1 MNTVSWETWPGITLP
16 SVELLLL
23 VSRQTCVA
31 TCLRWKW
38 HNLFIVHIS
47 CPQIWP
53 SLGEAPQALC
63 LLGLLPLLRCDCCR
77 CRHQLLPC
85 SSLSNAHHI
94 IRMLITLINNSTNK
108 FHPSYQAL
116 HWPLNTV
123 TNQIVFNL
131 CTGALTLLS
140 RPHPTPWA
148 SSPAP
153 PGGSTQPW
161 PPTLPSPCPSPC
173 PASFLPLFL
182 LFLPDLPLLLSR
194 FPFPL
199 PACPPLPVLPC
210 GPFDDCPRSCPER
223 LSPSQSLTLSLEKEK
238 RHLRWM

>member
-123 TNQIVFNL
+123 TTIRSFS
-131 CTGALTLLS
+131 TFALQYWSTHPFKPTPPNPLSFFSCSSRWLHTALASHIAITLPFTLFCLFSPALLAFLARLASPFVSLSLPTPSLPTVASFALWPIWRLPTVLS
-140 RPHPTPWA
+140 REAVTVTVAHIVTGKRKTP
-148 SSPAP
+148 S
-153 PGGSTQPW
+153 
-161 PPTLPSPCPSPC
+161 
-173 PASFLPLFL
+173 
-182 LFLPDLPLLLSR
+182 
-194 FPFPL
+194 
-199 PACPPLPVLPC
+199 
-210 GPFDDCPRSCPER
+210 
-223 LSPSQSLTLSLEKEK
+223 
-238 RHLRWM
+238 